1 MYRIL
6 HIPTCEYLN
15 ISGMFLRDGLHFSYN
30 SNQIG
35 RCAYLGLFIKKSDM
49 KAIGITK
56 KDYKV
61 ILNKESY
68 FLDNASAMSFL
79 RDLYITTYN
88 NEAKQLNKVI
98 QKHTLKITPVSKI
111 YKNEYDVVEVPD
123 V

>member
-15 ISGMFLRDGLHFSYN
+15 ISAMFRDGLNFSY
-30 SNQIG
+30 QLG
-35 RCAYLGLFIKKSDM
+35 PYAYLGLFIKKSDM
-49 KAIGITK
+49 RAIGITK

-61 ILNKESY
+61 ILNEELY
-68 FLDNASAMSFL
+68 FLDNVSAMSFL

-88 NEAKQLNKVI
+88 KEAKQLNTVI

-111 YKNEYDVVEVPD
+111 YRNEYDVVEVPD

>member
-15 ISGMFLRDGLHFSYN
+15 ISGMFLRDGLHFSYE
-30 SNQIG
+30 IG
-35 RCAYLGLFIKKSDM
+35 PYAYIGFFIKKSDM

-61 ILNKESY
+61 ILNKELY
-68 FLDNASAMSFL
+68 FLDNVSAMSFL

-98 QKHTLKITPVSKI
+98 QKYTLKITPVSKT